1 MNNYLQQSLLV
12 LNSQQNKINT
22 EFFSNQNIS
31 KIQKQLILE
40 TKKYTGY
47 TISKQNCDDVVTAMQ
62 YFYVNYP
69 QYTID
74 DSKAMENV
82 NQLNALV
89 IDDLTRQTVSG
100 VKQHIEYLK
109 YIKRTPEPLE
119 YGTNTGI
126 KGQNSLET
134 GDFGL

>member
-22 EFFSNQNIS
+22 EYFSNQNIS

-100 VKQHIEYLK
+100 VKTTHRI
-109 YIKRTPEPLE
+109 P
-119 YGTNTGI
+119 
-126 KGQNSLET
+126 
-134 GDFGL
+134 